1 MNRIMFNA
9 NNAQVLR
16 DSLPELELSAHL
28 PMDGGFTTYL
38 QFYGLDVESLC
49 PERPEKIHHTFGAIT
64 SAGFRIACHYYAPPQ
79 EQLSGTVILVHGY
92 YDHVGLYTH
101 LLRYCLA
108 RNLAVLAFDL
118 PGHGLSNGA
127 PAAID
132 SFAQYVQVFS
142 DCLGIVKKAQKG
154 MPVHVLAQSTGGAIV
169 MDYCLN
175 HCARSQQQIEN
186 IVLLAPLVR
195 PVSWRRGSWTYAV
208 ARRFIK
214 GIKRSFAINSHDT
227 DFLRFLSESDP
238 LQCRLLPVAWVGAL
252 KNWLQEFEKY
262 EACSKAIKVVQGT
275 GDTTVDWLYN
285 LKRIKEKFP
294 KSEAVI
300 LQQARHHLANESQE
314 IRDALCKEL
323 DQLL

>member
-9 NNAQVLR
+9 NDAQVLR
-16 DSLPELELSAHL
+16 DSLPELDLNTPAPIGSI
-28 PMDGGFTTYL
+28 FTTYL

-49 PERPEKIHHTFGAIT
+49 PERPEKIHHTLGAIS
-64 SAGFRIACHYYAPPQ
+64 SAGFRIAFHYYAPPQ
-79 EQLSGTVILVHGY
+79 AQINGTVILVHGY

-118 PGHGLSNGA
+118 PGHGLSSGA

-132 SFAQYVQVFS
+132 SFAQYVEVFS
-142 DCLGIVKKAQKG
+142 DSLDLVKTLQKG
-154 MPVHVLAQSTGGAIV
+154 KAVHVLAQSTGGAIV

-175 HCARSQQQIEN
+175 HCSRSQQEIEN

-195 PVSWRRGSWTYAV
+195 PVSWRRGSLTYAV

-227 DFLRFLSESDP
+227 EFLRFLSESDP

-252 KNWLQEFEKY
+252 KNWLQEFESYK
-262 EACSKAIKVVQGT
+262 ACNKAIKVVQGT
-275 GDTTVDWLYN
+275 GDTTVDWRYN

-294 KSEAVI
+294 QSKAVI
-300 LQQARHHLANESQE
+300 LPQARHHLANESQE

-323 DQLL
+323 DLIL